1 MFGRLRAAFLFV
13 KGLLPMLIID
23 TECYKNYFLAS
34 FRNMKTRQVANVEL
48 YEGKPLN
55 TKQLRALM
63 GQYTTISFNGNGYD
77 LPMLVAAI
85 EGYNNEQLKALSDK
99 IITSGE
105 PVWRIIRDANLHAP
119 ASWDHIDIMQVAP
132 GQSGLKIYG
141 GRLHAIKMQDLP
153 IAPSQRITPADRDS
167 LRTYCANDLDTTELL
182 YKALEKQIDLRKT
195 MSDQYGMDLRSKSDA
210 QIAETVITSE
220 LRNLTGKTYRSP
232 KLEKGYSFRYQDP
245 GIVMFKSHQLNSV
258 FERIL
263 NTNFTLATSGA
274 VAMPEWL
281 KAERIELAGVRYQMG
296 IGGLHSVEK
305 SQHIEKNDDY
315 LLFELDVA
323 AFYPNIILQQ
333 KLAPKSLGEPF
344 LKVYESI
351 VNRRIAAKR
360 KGDKVADATL
370 KIAINGSFG
379 KLGSKYSA
387 LYSPDLLIQTTITG
401 QLALLMLI
409 ERMEAAGIS
418 VKSANTDGIVIHCN
432 KSKEREMETIA
443 FDWMLGTTYELE
455 RTDYRSI
462 SSANVNNYCAVMVN
476 GKTKGKGIFAPASLQ
491 KNPDAI
497 IVSKAV
503 CDFLA
508 TGADIEQ
515 TINQC
520 NEMREFV
527 TVRQVRGGAMYEGV
541 AVGKAVRFYHSKAFA
556 LGAGLTYATNGNR
569 VPKSAGCAPVM
580 DLSESELSDID
591 RDYYVKAAKTLL
603 KEVGHVGT

>member
-1 MFGRLRAAFLFV
+1 
-13 KGLLPMLIID
+13 
-23 TECYKNYFLAS
+23 
-34 FRNMKTRQVANVEL
+34 
-48 YEGKPLN
+48 
-55 TKQLRALM
+55 
-63 GQYTTISFNGNGYD
+63 
-77 LPMLVAAI
+77 
-85 EGYNNEQLKALSDK
+85 
-99 IITSGE
+99 
-105 PVWRIIRDANLHAP
+105 
-119 ASWDHIDIMQVAP
+119 
-132 GQSGLKIYG
+132 
-141 GRLHAIKMQDLP
+141 
-153 IAPSQRITPADRDS
+153 
-167 LRTYCANDLDTTELL
+167 
-182 YKALEKQIDLRKT
+182 
-195 MSDQYGMDLRSKSDA
+195 
-210 QIAETVITSE
+210 
-220 LRNLTGKTYRSP
+220 
-232 KLEKGYSFRYQDP
+232 
-245 GIVMFKSHQLNSV
+245 MFKSHQLNSV

-432 KSKEREMETIA
+432 KSKRA
-443 FDWMLGTTYELE
+443 
-455 RTDYRSI
+455 R
-462 SSANVNNYCAVMVN
+462 N
-476 GKTKGKGIFAPASLQ
+476 GKP
-491 KNPDAI
+491 
-497 IVSKAV
+497 
-503 CDFLA
+503 
-508 TGADIEQ
+508 
-515 TINQC
+515 
-520 NEMREFV
+520 
-527 TVRQVRGGAMYEGV
+527 
-541 AVGKAVRFYHSKAFA
+541 
-556 LGAGLTYATNGNR
+556 
-569 VPKSAGCAPVM
+569 
-580 DLSESELSDID
+580 
-591 RDYYVKAAKTLL
+591 
-603 KEVGHVGT
+603 